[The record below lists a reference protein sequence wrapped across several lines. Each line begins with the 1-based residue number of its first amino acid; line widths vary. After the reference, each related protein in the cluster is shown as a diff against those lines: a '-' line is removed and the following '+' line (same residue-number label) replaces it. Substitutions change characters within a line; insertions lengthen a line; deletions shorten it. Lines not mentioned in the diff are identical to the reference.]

1 MFEFHISR
9 ASRDLYQFDK
19 ALYSTS
25 GNVIFASPM
34 AAREFADRMN
44 RVRDAAAHPERAVKS
59 SDINAMGLIDEVLH
73 FMIELYRREIN
84 PNIMKDAYE
93 FASKRLDRM
102 GSAIQLFPEIFPP
115 LDVYLGRITAQQ
127 YLSFE
132 TRGVPNRYITLEEML
147 LLFLANEN
155 PSFKRFYELFDD
167 RVLRNE
173 TPYLPVITCIEEF
186 LRTQKP
192 FGPFGQSLFD
202 LLMAPMR
209 AHPDSL
215 FDQLEYIRKNWG
227 HMLAELFMKILGGLD
242 LIKEE
247 TRFRGFFK
255 GSAPVPFFGLKEL
268 EDLERFSPDLD
279 WMSSLVLMA
288 KSVYVW
294 LFQLSRKYGR
304 DIWRLDHI
312 PDEELEILSLWG
324 FSGLWLI
331 GIWERSPASKKIKQW
346 TGNPEAAPSAYSIYD
361 YVISSS
367 LGGEEAFYNL
377 KTRALKY
384 GIRMATDM
392 VPNHVGIYSKW
403 VIEHP
408 DWFIQLRHS
417 PFPVYRFTG
426 GNLSEDDRVELRIED
441 GYWNRTDAA
450 VVFQRVDKWTGDVRY
465 IYHGNDGTSMPWN
478 DTAQLDLL
486 KHEVREALINETIE
500 IARKFPIIRFD
511 AAMTLAKRH
520 YQRLWYPPPGYGGD
534 IPSRAENSVSQE
546 EFDRL
551 FPVEFWRELV
561 DRIAVEAPNT
571 LLLAEAFWLMEG
583 YFVRSLGMHRVYNS
597 AFMNMLKMEEN
608 SKYRDVMKNV
618 LRFNP
623 EILKRFV
630 NFMNNPDEESA
641 VAQFGKGDKY
651 FGVATLMAT
660 LPGLPMFGHGQIEGY
675 AEKYGMEYYKS
686 YWDESVDEDLMRRH
700 EREIFPLLKKRHL
713 FSGVENFVLY
723 DVQTP
728 EGYVN
733 EDVFAYSNRY
743 GDERNLVVYNNRY
756 AEAFGTIRRSVGMN
770 TETSGRRHIIHKSL
784 GEGLMLRNE
793 PELFYVLRDEK
804 TGLEYLRNS
813 RKLWD
818 EGFQISLGAYKCH
831 IFSSFTE
838 LRDFDGSCRRLDQML
853 NGNGV
858 PDMMYLLQQIHYE
871 KVLVP
876 FRALLQAD
884 GLRTMLSAGKA
895 TGSVPAGFREKVLS
909 FYRNAGEFLG
919 ETRHAAQQADRSI
932 SLIEALFTL
941 DCLRAK
947 RGRKKG
953 SLSRIC
959 SSLPAD
965 LPQDLNGWRI
975 PLIYSLTARIGALQK
990 QEGIGPRA
998 SGLMD
1003 EWLLNRTISDTLC
1016 SLGVDPGRAAYENLL
1031 ARVLVKRQDILGI
1044 SGTKVFRLSMKEML
1058 EDEEL
1063 MDFLG
1068 FNQFE
1073 GKWWFNRESMELFLT
1088 WTGLVMAMEKLSA
1101 GPMPEA
1107 KLKKELDSIDE
1118 MMQTVQDIAVESGF
1132 DAVKLVQLLEKDAVS

>member
-9 ASRDLYQFDK
+9 SSRDLYQFDK
-19 ALYSTS
+19 SLYSTS
-25 GNVIFASPM
+25 GNVIFASPL

-44 RVRDAAAHPERAVKS
+44 RVRDAATHPERAVKA

-73 FMIELYRREIN
+73 FMIERYRREIN
-84 PNIMKDAYE
+84 PNVMKDAYG
-93 FASKRLDRM
+93 FASKRLERM
-102 GSAIQLFPEIFPP
+102 GSAIQLFPELFPP
-115 LDVYLGRITAQQ
+115 LDIYLGRITVQQ

-132 TRGVPNRYITLEEML
+132 TRGVSNRYITLEEML
-147 LLFLANEN
+147 LLFLSNEN
-155 PSFKRFYELFDD
+155 PAFRRFHELFDD
-167 RVLRNE
+167 RELRHG
-173 TPYLPVITCIEEF
+173 TPYLPIISCIEEF

-202 LLMAPMR
+202 LLMSPMR

-215 FDQLEYIRKNWG
+215 YDQLEYIRKHWG
-227 HMLAELFMKILGGLD
+227 HMLAELFIKILGGMD

-255 GSAPVPFFGLKEL
+255 GSAPVPFFGLKEI
-268 EDLERFSPDLD
+268 EDLERFSPDVD

-294 LFQLSRKYGR
+294 LFQLSKKYGR
-304 DIWRLDHI
+304 DIWRLDHV
-312 PDEELEILSLWG
+312 PDEELEILARWG

-361 YVISSS
+361 YEISHS
-367 LGGEEAFYNL
+367 LGGEEAFHNL
-377 KTRALKY
+377 KSRALRY

-403 VIEHP
+403 VVEHP

-417 PFPVYRFTG
+417 PFPVYRFAG
-426 GNLSEDDRVELRIED
+426 GNLSEDDRVEIRIED
-441 GYWNRTDAA
+441 GYWSRTDAA

-561 DRIAVEAPNT
+561 DRVAVEAPNT

-597 AFMNMLKMEEN
+597 AFMNMLKMEDN

-675 AEKYGMEYYKS
+675 GEKYGMEYYKA
-686 YWDESVDEDLMRRH
+686 YWDESVDEDLVRRH

-723 DVQTP
+723 DVQSP
-728 EGYVN
+728 EGHVN
-733 EDVFAYSNRY
+733 EDVFAYSNMH
-743 GDERNLVVYNNRY
+743 GDERTLVIYNNRY
-756 AEAFGTIRRSVGMN
+756 ADAFGTIRRSVGMN
-770 TETSGRRHIIHKSL
+770 TETSGRRHIVHKSL
-784 GEGLMLRNE
+784 AEGLRLRNE
-793 PELFYVLRDEK
+793 PDLYYVLRDEK

-813 RKLWD
+813 RRLWD

-831 IFSSFTE
+831 MFSSFME
-838 LRDFDGSCRRLDQML
+838 IRDFDGNCRRLDQRL
-853 NGNGV
+853 NGRGV
-858 PDMMYLLQQIHYE
+858 PDLMYLLQEMHFE
-871 KVLVP
+871 KVLSP
-876 FRALLQAD
+876 FKVLVQAD
-884 GLRTMLSAGKA
+884 GLKGMLAAGKNA
-895 TGSVPAGFREKVLS
+895 RSVPAGFREKVHS
-909 FYRNAGEFLG
+909 FYLNAGEFLG
-919 ETRHAAQQADRSI
+919 ETRYAARSADQAI
-932 SLIEALFTL
+932 ALIEALFAL
-941 DCLRAK
+941 DRLRT
-947 RGRKKG
+947 KKG
-953 SLSRIC
+953 KKKDSLSRLLSC
-959 SSLPAD
+959 LPED
-965 LPQDLNGWRI
+965 LPQDLDGWRI
-975 PLIYSLTARIGALQK
+975 PVIYALTARIGALQK
-990 QEGIGPRA
+990 PEGIGPKARA
-998 SGLMD
+998 LMD
-1003 EWLLNRTISDTLC
+1003 EWLLSRAIADSLAG
-1016 SLGVDPGRAAYENLL
+1016 LGVDPGRAAYESLL
-1031 ARVLVKRQDILGI
+1031 VKVLVKYQDASVI
-1044 SGTKVFRLSMKEML
+1044 SGLKSFRLKMKDML

-1063 MDFLG
+1063 REFLS
-1068 FNQFE
+1068 FNLFE
-1073 GKWWFNRESMELFLT
+1073 GKWWFNKESMELFLSL
-1088 WTGLVMAMEKLSA
+1088 TGLVTAMERLSS
-1101 GPMPEA
+1101 GPVPEA
-1107 KLKKELDSIDE
+1107 QLKKMLDSV
-1118 MMQTVQDIAVESGF
+1118 QTIQDIAGESGYE
-1132 DAVKLVQLLEKDAVS
+1132 AGRLVQLLEEDAVS

>member
-1 MFEFHISR
+1 
-9 ASRDLYQFDK
+9 
-19 ALYSTS
+19 
-25 GNVIFASPM
+25 
-34 AAREFADRMN
+34 
-44 RVRDAAAHPERAVKS
+44 
-59 SDINAMGLIDEVLH
+59 
-73 FMIELYRREIN
+73 
-84 PNIMKDAYE
+84 MKEAYE
-93 FASKRLDRM
+93 FASRRLDRM
-102 GSAIQLFPEIFPP
+102 GSAVQLFPEIFPP
-115 LDVYLGRITAQQ
+115 LDVYLGRITVEQ

-132 TRGVPNRYITLEEML
+132 TRGVSNKYITLEEML

-155 PSFKRFYELFDD
+155 PAFRRFSELFDD
-167 RVLRNE
+167 RGLRRE
-173 TPYLPVITCIEEF
+173 TPYLPIISCIEEF

-215 FDQLEYIRKNWG
+215 YDQLEYIRKHWG
-227 HMLAELFMKILGGLD
+227 HFLAELFIKILGGMD
-242 LIKEE
+242 LIREE

-255 GSAPVPFFGLKEL
+255 GDAPVPFFGLREL
-268 EDLERFSPDLD
+268 EDLERFSPDVD

-294 LFQLSRKYGR
+294 LFQLSRKYRR

-312 PDEELEILSLWG
+312 PDEELETLARWG

-331 GIWERSPASKKIKQW
+331 GIWERSPASKKVKQW

-361 YVISSS
+361 YVISHS
-367 LGGEEAFYNL
+367 LGGEEAFSNL
-377 KTRALKY
+377 KSRALKY

-417 PFPVYRFTG
+417 PFPGYRFTG
-426 GNLSEDDRVELRIED
+426 GNLSDDDRVDIRIED
-441 GYWNRTDAA
+441 GYWSRTDAA
-450 VVFQRVDKWTGDVRY
+450 VVFQRVDRWTGDVRY

-534 IPSRAENSVSQE
+534 IPSRSENSVSQE

-597 AFMNMLKMEEN
+597 AFMNMLKMEDN

-660 LPGLPMFGHGQIEGY
+660 LPGLPMFGHGQVEGF

-686 YWDESVDEDLMRRH
+686 YWDESVDEDLVRRH

-713 FSGVENFVLY
+713 FSGVEDFVLY

-728 EGYVN
+728 EGHVN
-733 EDVFAYSNRY
+733 EDVFAYSNMY
-743 GDERNLVVYNNRY
+743 GDERTLVVYNNRY
-756 AEAFGTIRRSVGMN
+756 ADAFGTIRRSVGMN
-770 TETSGRRHIIHKSL
+770 IERSGRRHIIHKSL
-784 GEGLMLRNE
+784 AEGLKLRNE
-793 PELFYVLRDEK
+793 PDLYYVLHDEK

-813 RKLWD
+813 RRLWD
-818 EGFQISLGAYKCH
+818 EGFQVSLGAYKCH
-831 IFSSFTE
+831 MFSSFTE
-838 LRDFDGSCRRLDQML
+838 LRDFDGSCHRLDQML
-853 NGNGV
+853 DGRGV
-858 PDMMYLLQQIHYE
+858 PDMMYLLQEMRYE
-871 KVLVP
+871 KVLGP
-876 FRALLQAD
+876 FRTLLHEK
-884 GLRTMLSAGKA
+884 GLKAMLAAGRG
-895 TGSVPAGFREKVLS
+895 TGAVPVDFREKVHA

-919 ETRHAAQQADRSI
+919 EARFAAEPADQAI
-932 SLIEALFTL
+932 SLIEALFSL
-941 DCLRAK
+941 DRLRAEK
-947 RGRKKG
+947 GRRSKP
-953 SLSRIC
+953 LSRLC
-959 SSLPAD
+959 SCLPED
-965 LPQDLNGWRI
+965 LSPDLNGWRI
-975 PLIYSLTARIGALQK
+975 PVIYSLAARIGALQRS
-990 QEGIGPRA
+990 GGVGPKTRA
-998 SGLMD
+998 FMD
-1003 EWLLNRTISDTLC
+1003 EWLLNRAVADCLG
-1016 SLGVDPGRAAYENLL
+1016 SLGADPGRAAYESLL
-1031 ARVLVKRQDILGI
+1031 IRVLVKYQDV
-1044 SGTKVFRLSMKEML
+1044 SGTSSVKAFRQKMKDML

-1063 MDFLG
+1063 RDFLS
-1068 FNQFE
+1068 FNLF
-1073 GKWWFNRESMELFLT
+1073 GDTWWFNKESMELFLS
-1088 WTGLVMAMEKLSA
+1088 WTGLVMAMERLS
-1101 GPMPEA
+1101 GGRRPEA
-1107 KLKKELDSIDE
+1107 QAKKELGSIDE
-1118 MMQTVQDIAVESGF
+1118 MVRAVQEVADASGYQ
-1132 DAVKLVQLLEKDAVS
+1132 AAKLVQLLEKGADS